1 MTPFRWLFTHRRI
14 VAKPMEFSLATSA
27 RDHIFLVGFIVTVDA
42 SIWIILWLVDI
53 LPRHRFFLVRLLV
66 L

>member
-1 MTPFRWLFTHRRI
+1 
-14 VAKPMEFSLATSA
+14 MEFSLATSA